1 MVVVDTLH
9 ALIVHISFIILLCRQ
24 NCCGSMWL
32 FVHTKLYL
40 FNSYV
45 TQRTHVIKSK
55 IETAYIELKGANVI
69 GNNLCVVCFIVNRK
83 YKFKF
88 ISSVLLILA
97 GKWNVITT
105 YSPNVMNFRVL
116 SCFDEISM
124 FR

>member
-1 MVVVDTLH
+1 M
-9 ALIVHISFIILLCRQ
+9 
-24 NCCGSMWL
+24 
-32 FVHTKLYL
+32 
-40 FNSYV
+40 